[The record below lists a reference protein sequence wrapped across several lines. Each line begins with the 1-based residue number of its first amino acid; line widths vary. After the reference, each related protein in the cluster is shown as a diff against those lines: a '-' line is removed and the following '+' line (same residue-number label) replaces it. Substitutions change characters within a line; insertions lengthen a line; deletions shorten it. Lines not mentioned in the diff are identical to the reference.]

1 MKNTVARRYA
11 EALHSLAKE
20 QDRGHTILPQL
31 EAMAQVW
38 LDNADFRVLMTS
50 PRVSLDS
57 KRQILSELAS
67 NLKFEDN
74 LVNLFNLMLDKGR
87 IQMIP
92 DLAEEFRHLDDEA
105 SGRARASCTTAH
117 SLKEGQL
124 EALRAKLV
132 KITGAK
138 DVIIDLEV
146 DPSLLA
152 GFIVNIDG
160 KIIDGSLKGR
170 LERLGRSLAQK

>member
-20 QDRGHTILPQL
+20 KDRGHTILPQL

-38 LDNADFRVLMTS
+38 LDNAEFRVLMTS
-50 PRVSLDS
+50 PRVSLDH
-57 KRQILSELAS
+57 KRQVLAEVA
-67 NLKFEDN
+67 NGLQFEDY
-74 LVNLFNLMLDKGR
+74 LINLFKLMLDKGR

-105 SGRARASCTTAH
+105 SGRVRASCISAH
-117 SLKEGQL
+117 PLKEGQL
-124 EALRAKLV
+124 GALREKLV
-132 KITGAK
+132 KISGAK

-170 LERLGRSLAQK
+170 LERLERSLAQK